1 MRPPISL
8 RGSDRKVP
16 NLVRK
21 VKWGLVV
28 LVATATI
35 GGGVARAAT
44 CTWQATA
51 TGQNFNTSTANW
63 SCGHVPLSTDDMVF
77 DGGSSS
83 QSCGLTST
91 ITVNSVTFQN
101 GYAKTVTSSFSG
113 LTVTNGWTMSSGI
126 FVGAGGTITIGTSL
140 SVSGTA
146 SFTAATGVT
155 QVGGNF
161 SNTATFNANGG
172 NVKLASTSTAATL
185 KSGGASFAALTV
197 TGSGTYTLQ
206 DALTTTG
213 TVSVSAGTLTAGS
226 RAVSIGGGLTINGG
240 TFNASSGTTQ
250 VGGAFNSSGG
260 TFNANGGTVTLTGTG
275 ALTAGASSFN
285 ALTINASGTYTLGSG
300 LLVGANLTITAGTL
314 AAGALAISVG
324 GNWSNSGTFT
334 TTGTTTLGGTSSS
347 GTIKSGG
354 SSFAA
359 LTINGSG
366 GTYTLQD
373 ALATTSNL
381 TLTAG
386 TLAAGSFNVTV
397 GGSFNVTSGAFVGG
411 AGTVGITT
419 NLALTGGT
427 YTGGAGSAT
436 VGGNVSVTNTVTNG
450 ADPTLVG
457 YWPLDDTASP
467 AVDSSG
473 NGNSLTWN
481 GTPTTTTVV
490 PTAITFTDPRAL
502 AMTGGQYAGS
512 AVLSG
517 VPELTP
523 ATVTLSAW
531 YKATSVDTSG
541 SEIIS
546 GSNTY
551 GLRITTTGLTVMK
564 RISDNTS
571 NNDWIEYRVP
581 EANVLDGKWHQIVG
595 VILTGTGGGMSA
607 YFDGVVAAG
616 SYYVNGSASGNPK
629 LLSAS
634 TTPTAAT
641 AASAAIDWDANTE
654 TFGLIVGNNPSTSG
668 YNFGAGTG
676 CSGTVCAIDDVR
688 IYNRALTAAEV
699 VALAHGNQPGTTAG
713 IVSLAGSLTVNGTVT
728 VQATGTLT
736 LGSGS
741 TLALGTSSVAGALT
755 VDGTLNSTGG
765 TIKAVAL
772 AYAFKVGSTAAAA
785 PELNI
790 NGLTVKNTDLN
801 GMWINA
807 NAGAVTTFTEFDK
820 IAFSSGTG
828 TQLLK
833 VNAATLYLSSNGCT
847 FDGSTTVAIALTSSA
862 TGSATGPRLM
872 FGNATCATN
881 DATTGLCATTEK
893 TDNDSNNDGIPSP
906 TTGGVVQFIRAAEGD
921 TDGTLVGFPTAAF
934 DWNSFTYYSTYV
946 AFHDASGGSD
956 VIYVRDESGNPL
968 YSWTDPIADET
979 ITGTP
984 QWTTTT
990 GGTHYLYVSVNAG
1003 SINNGKVY
1011 RLIDTGTKT
1020 TSGTLTVD
1028 ATWPTATPGAY
1039 QCGCTITSDLSLDA
1053 TNVYWAATTASA
1065 QVLMGLAQV
1074 GGGNISSGW
1083 PVPTPVNVT
1092 TSSPTLSIS
1101 GTTTL
1106 YLGVTG
1112 DLLQLALTGT
1122 TFVAN
1127 SAPGTVTGR
1136 VSFGTSAL
1144 AATKGTSRVYAGDS
1158 SGTLWAISPSNFT
1171 GTNSLWSYAAG
1182 SAITNNY
1189 YDAATDTVAF
1199 GTSGGKV
1206 VVLNATDGSLL
1217 KTHLSPLPV
1226 TTDYPFTLNTSDP
1239 ITAAPLYVNGVLAV
1253 GTTLG
1258 KLYLLDRNTGLTSPG
1273 GVSILQEYSFGPAES
1288 VSTIAYDANLSRYMV
1303 STSSAANDGRI
1314 YYFDAVTDPTP
1325 TFQ

>member
-1 MRPPISL
+1 M
-8 RGSDRKVP
+8 
-16 NLVRK
+16 
-21 VKWGLVV
+21 KWGLAV
-28 LVATATI
+28 LVATVAI
-35 GGGVARAAT
+35 GGSVARAAT
-44 CTWQATA
+44 CTWKATA

-63 SCGHVPLSTDDMVF
+63 SCGRVPTSSDDMVF
-77 DGGSSS
+77 DGGTSS

-91 ITVNSVTFQN
+91 ITVSSVTFQN
-101 GYAKTVTSSFSG
+101 GYSKTVTGSASG

-146 SFTAATGVT
+146 SFTAGTGVT

-161 SNTATFNANGG
+161 SNAATFNANGG
-172 NVKLASTSTAATL
+172 NVKLASTSTSATL
-185 KSGGASFAALTV
+185 TSGGASFAALTV
-197 TGSGTYTLQ
+197 SGSGTYTLQ

-213 TVSVSAGTLTAGS
+213 TVTVSAGTLTAGS

-300 LLVGANLTITAGTL
+300 LLVGSNLTITAGTL
-314 AAGALAISVG
+314 AGGTQAITVG
-324 GNWSNSGTFT
+324 GNWSSSGTFT
-334 TTGTTTLGGTSSS
+334 STGTTTLSGTTSS
-347 GTIKSGG
+347 GTITSGG
-354 SSFAA
+354 SSFGA
-359 LTINGSG
+359 LAINGSG

-373 ALATTSNL
+373 ALATSSTL

-397 GGSFNVTSGAFVGG
+397 GGTFNVTSGAFVGG

-436 VGGNVSVTNTVTNG
+436 VGGNVSVTNSVTNG

-467 AVDSSG
+467 AADSSG
-473 NGNSLTWN
+473 NGNTLAWN
-481 GTPTTTTVV
+481 GTPTTTTAV
-490 PTAITFTDPRAL
+490 PTAVTFTDPRAL
-502 AMTGGQYAGS
+502 AMTGGQYAAS
-512 AVLSG
+512 AVLSA

-531 YKATSVDTSG
+531 YKATSVDSTG

-634 TTPTAAT
+634 TTPTAAS

-654 TFGLIVGNNPSTSG
+654 TFGLTVGNNPSTSG
-668 YNFGAGTG
+668 YNFGAG
-676 CSGTVCAIDDVR
+676 CSGTACAIDDVR

-699 VALAHGNQPGTTAG
+699 IALAHGNQPGSTAG
-713 IVSLAGSLTVNGTVT
+713 VLALSGSLTVNGTVT

-736 LGSGS
+736 LAGGS
-741 TLALGTSSVAGALT
+741 TLALGTSTVAGALT
-755 VDGTLNSTGG
+755 VDGTLDSTGG
-765 TIKAVAL
+765 TIRAVSASSP
-772 AYAFKVGSTAAAA
+772 YAFKVGSTAAAA

-790 NGLTVKNTDLN
+790 NGLTVKNTDSN

-807 NAGAVTTFTEFDK
+807 NSGAVTTFTEFDK

-862 TGSATGPRLM
+862 TGSASGPRLM

-881 DATTGLCATTEK
+881 DPTTHLCATTEK
-893 TDNDSNNDGIPSP
+893 TDNDANNDGIPSP
-906 TTGGVVQFIRAAEGD
+906 TTGGVVQFIRAAEAD

-934 DWNSFTYYSTYV
+934 DWNSFTYYSTYA
-946 AFHDASGGSD
+946 AFHDASNGSD

-968 YSWTDPIADET
+968 YSWTDPTADET

-1003 SINNGKVY
+1003 SSNNGKVY
-1011 RLIDTGTKT
+1011 RLIDTGTGT

-1028 ATWPTATPGAY
+1028 SSWPASTPGAY
-1039 QCGCTITSDLSLDA
+1039 ACNCTITSDLSLDA
-1053 TNVYWAATTASA
+1053 NNVYWAATTTSG
-1065 QVLMGLAQV
+1065 QVLEGVKQSDGSV
-1074 GGGNISSGW
+1074 IRTGW
-1083 PVPTPVNVT
+1083 PVTTPVNVT

-1101 GTTTL
+1101 ATTTL

-1112 DLLQLALTGT
+1112 DLLQLAVTGT
-1122 TFVAN
+1122 AFVAN
-1127 SAPGTVTGR
+1127 SAPATVTGR
-1136 VSFGTSAL
+1136 VSFGTSNL

-1158 SGTLWAISPSNFT
+1158 SGTLWAISPTNFT
-1171 GTNSLWSYAAG
+1171 GTNSLWSYPAG

-1189 YDAATDTVAF
+1189 YDATTDTVAF

-1206 VVLNATDGSLL
+1206 VVLNAGDGSLL

-1258 KLYLLDRNTGLTSPG
+1258 KLYFLDRNTGLTSPG

-1288 VSTIAYDANLSRYMV
+1288 VSTIAYDANTSRYMV

-1314 YYFDAVTDPTP
+1314 YYFDPVTDPTP
-1325 TFQ
+1325 LSQ

>member
-1 MRPPISL
+1 
-8 RGSDRKVP
+8 
-16 NLVRK
+16 
-21 VKWGLVV
+21 
-28 LVATATI
+28 
-35 GGGVARAAT
+35 
-44 CTWQATA
+44 
-51 TGQNFNTSTANW
+51 
-63 SCGHVPLSTDDMVF
+63 MVF

-126 FVGAGGTITIGTSL
+126 FVGAGGTITIGAAL

-713 IVSLAGSLTVNGTVT
+713 ICLSGRVADRQRDRHRAGDRNPDPG
-728 VQATGTLT
+728 QREH
-736 LGSGS
+736 
-741 TLALGTSSVAGALT
+741 AGARNLDRGRRADRGRNPQLDRGDDQGRRPGLCLQGRF
-755 VDGTLNSTGG
+755 DGGRG
-765 TIKAVAL
+765 
-772 AYAFKVGSTAAAA
+772 
-785 PELNI
+785 
-790 NGLTVKNTDLN
+790 
-801 GMWINA
+801 
-807 NAGAVTTFTEFDK
+807 AGAEHQRPDGQEHRSQRHVDQRHRGRGPHLHRVRQDRLQQRDGHSASEGQRGDALPV
-820 IAFSSGTG
+820 IERLHVRRQHHRGHRAD
-828 TQLLK
+828 QLRHRQRDRS
-833 VNAATLYLSSNGCT
+833 AAGCSET
-847 FDGSTTVAIALTSSA
+847 RPAR
-862 TGSATGPRLM
+862 PM
-872 FGNATCATN
+872 

-906 TTGGVVQFIRAAEGD
+906 TNGAVVQFIRGAEAD

-946 AFHDASGGSD
+946 AFHDASGGRD

-968 YSWTDPIADET
+968 YSWTNPTADET

-1189 YDAATDTVAF
+1189 YDSATDTLAF

-1206 VVLNATDGSLL
+1206 VVLNASDGSLL

-1226 TTDYPFTLNTSDP
+1226 TTDYPYTLNTSDP

-1253 GTTLG
+1253 ATTLG

-1288 VSTIAYDANLSRYMV
+1288 VSTIGYDPNLSRYMV